1 MPCLTHRI
9 LLENKCTQLL
19 VAQILLLLVPTMVH
33 DAIPAILIV
42 PTPTQ
47 SCANVDV
54 PYHC

>member
-1 MPCLTHRI
+1 MPYPPHRI
-9 LLENKCTQLL
+9 LLENKYTQLL

-42 PTPTQ
+42 PTPPP